1 MICNGQ
7 GRIYVPAMVYMIF
20 IQRVFFVFY
29 SRASVRFFLS
39 NVFMFY
45 KKKKPASIL
54 FNLNLFS
61 INHNCEPHNI
71 LIYFSSVS
79 LNNTL

>member
-1 MICNGQ
+1 MICNG
-7 GRIYVPAMVYMIF
+7 IYDFYPTSFFCLLFPSLGEILF
-20 IQRVFFVFY
+20 IQCFHV
-29 SRASVRFFLS
+29 L
-39 NVFMFY
+39 Y
-45 KKKKPASIL
+45 KKTASIL

>member
-29 SRASVRFFLS
+29 SPLFQQ
-39 NVFMFY
+39 
-45 KKKKPASIL
+45 IL
-54 FNLNLFS
+54 DPP
-61 INHNCEPHNI
+61 IVYCK
-71 LIYFSSVS
+71 
-79 LNNTL
+79 